1 MTDLLAA
8 APLASLLD
16 RLRSPGALVL
26 REDELLI
33 VVAAAVVIV
42 FGVIPIVA
50 VVILRRRRRRAAAA
64 AAAGAAAASART
76 VATDATTGASVN
88 VVGSGTGAGILRPTG
103 KAAQRDERGTLFSDH
118 RGQGEELRHATE
130 ALDDEALDEEL
141 SHATDALE
149 VLGVLGSLEG
159 TDATSS
165 DREDL
170 SVPAWPSEPEPEPEL
185 ASEPAPDPDPD
196 PRDVAGSSAVPD
208 APTRPAEDPHVP
220 WRAVGLALAG
230 AAVLMAARRRRRRGR
245 LQG

>member
-50 VVILRRRRRRAAAA
+50 VVILRRRRRR

-170 SVPAWPSEPEPEPEL
+170 SVPAWPREPEPEPEL
-185 ASEPAPDPDPD
+185 ASEPAPDPD